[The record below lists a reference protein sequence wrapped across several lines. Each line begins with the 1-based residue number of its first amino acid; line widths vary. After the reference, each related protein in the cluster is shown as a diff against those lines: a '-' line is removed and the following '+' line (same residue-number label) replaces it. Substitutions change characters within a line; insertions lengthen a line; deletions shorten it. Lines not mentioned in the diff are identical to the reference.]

1 MEYAITMS
9 NAISEYQKWK
19 QQGEDLRVQAKQAM
33 EARFRELLL
42 EAAQL
47 AEEYRSDF
55 GGQLKVPAGITAF
68 RYKASAK
75 ARTKPAAKPKAAP
88 KAAPAPP
95 REEPKVQKADPKIA
109 RLQKKLAAAK
119 KKL

>member
-75 ARTKPAAKPKAAP
+75 ARTKLQAKPKSAPKAVAP
-88 KAAPAPP
+88 KAASAPP
-95 REEPKVQKADPKIA
+95 REEPKVLK
-109 RLQKKLAAAK
+109 
-119 KKL
+119 